1 MKRHFIKLKYDIRN
15 VKHYHLYK
23 INIRNIHNIIKNE
36 RATNTHLSVNNNP
49 RMNEKKC
56 VENENFIYS
65 NINIIKNKMHITD
78 GQVEIKDNKMDQV
91 DNIKY
96 ERKEQENEQIKILKL
111 KNVKLLTCC
120 IITTLFFYFTLK
132 KVPEGYICLV
142 QNKHDGEVKPYIYD
156 DLMTFFFNPLKYKVI
171 HMRIIP
177 IQRKYTNVYET
188 LDKQKIKVKLEV
200 KMKPKIPFIIDIY
213 SSFGI
218 NYSTSYIEKEMNL
231 DLKNVIKYYNLNTLL
246 ENNQDVNDDNGTVDD
261 AIDQIMDRF
270 YDSSIFHKIILMDV
284 TILFEKVE

>member
-15 VKHYHLYK
+15 VNYYHLHK

-36 RATNTHLSVNNNP
+36 RAKNTDLSVNNNP
-49 RMNEKKC
+49 RINEKKC
-56 VENENFIYS
+56 VENENFIYP
-65 NINIIKNKMHITD
+65 NINIDIKKNEMHIID
-78 GQVEIKDNKMDQV
+78 DKVE
-91 DNIKY
+91 NIKY
-96 ERKEQENEQIKILKL
+96 EEKEKEKENEKIKLLKV

-132 KVPEGYICLV
+132 KVPEGYVCLV
-142 QNKHDGEVKPYIYD
+142 QNKYDGKVIPYIYD

-213 SSFGI
+213 STFGI
-218 NYSTSYIEKEMNL
+218 NYSTCYIEKEMNF

-246 ENNQDVNDDNGTVDD
+246 ENNQSVHDDNATVDD

>member
-15 VKHYHLYK
+15 VNYYHLHK

-36 RATNTHLSVNNNP
+36 RAKNTDLSVNNNP
-49 RMNEKKC
+49 RINEKKC
-56 VENENFIYS
+56 VENENFIYP
-65 NINIIKNKMHITD
+65 NINIDIKKNEMHIID
-78 GQVEIKDNKMDQV
+78 DKVER
-91 DNIKY
+91 IKY
-96 ERKEQENEQIKILKL
+96 EEKENENENEKIKLLKV

-132 KVPEGYICLV
+132 KVPEGYVCLV
-142 QNKHDGEVKPYIYD
+142 QNKYDGKVIPYIYD

-213 SSFGI
+213 STFGI
-218 NYSTSYIEKEMNL
+218 NYSTCYIEKEMNF

-246 ENNQDVNDDNGTVDD
+246 ENNQSVHDDNATVDD

>member
-15 VKHYHLYK
+15 VNYYHLHK

-36 RATNTHLSVNNNP
+36 RAKNTDLSVNNNP
-49 RMNEKKC
+49 RINEKKC
-56 VENENFIYS
+56 VENENFIYP
-65 NINIIKNKMHITD
+65 NINIDIKKNEMHIID
-78 GQVEIKDNKMDQV
+78 DKVER
-91 DNIKY
+91 IKY
-96 ERKEQENEQIKILKL
+96 EEKENENENENEKIKLLKV

-132 KVPEGYICLV
+132 KVPEGYVCLV
-142 QNKHDGEVKPYIYD
+142 QNKYDGKVIPYIYD

-213 SSFGI
+213 STFGI
-218 NYSTSYIEKEMNL
+218 NYSTCYIEKEMNF

-246 ENNQDVNDDNGTVDD
+246 ENNQSVHDDNATVDD

>member
-15 VKHYHLYK
+15 VKYYHSHK

-36 RATNTHLSVNNNP
+36 RAKNTDLSVHNNP
-49 RMNEKKC
+49 RINEKKC
-56 VENENFIYS
+56 VENENFIYP
-65 NINIIKNKMHITD
+65 NINIDIKKNKMHIID
-78 GQVEIKDNKMDQV
+78 DQVES
-91 DNIKY
+91 IKY
-96 ERKEQENEQIKILKL
+96 EEKEKEKENEKIKLLKV

-132 KVPEGYICLV
+132 KVPEGYVCLV
-142 QNKHDGEVKPYIYD
+142 QNKYDGKVIPYIYD

-213 SSFGI
+213 STFGI
-218 NYSTSYIEKEMNL
+218 NYSTSYIEKEMNF

-246 ENNQDVNDDNGTVDD
+246 ENNQSVHDDNATVDD

>member
-1 MKRHFIKLKYDIRN
+1 MKRHFIKLKYDIRD
-15 VKHYHLYK
+15 VKYYHFHK

-36 RATNTHLSVNNNP
+36 RSKNTHLSVNNNP
-49 RMNEKKC
+49 RINEKKC
-56 VENENFIYS
+56 VENENFINY
-65 NINIIKNKMHITD
+65 NINIKKNKMHIID
-78 GQVEIKDNKMDQV
+78 DQVES
-91 DNIKY
+91 IKY
-96 ERKEQENEQIKILKL
+96 EGKEEEKEKIKLLKV
-111 KNVKLLTCC
+111 KNFKLLTCC

-132 KVPEGYICLV
+132 KVPEGYVCLV
-142 QNKHDGEVKPYIYD
+142 QNKYDGKVIPYIYD

-213 SSFGI
+213 STFGI
-218 NYSTSYIEKEMNL
+218 NYSTSYIEKEMDL
-231 DLKNVIKYYNLNTLL
+231 DLKNVIKYYSLNTLL
-246 ENNQDVNDDNGTVDD
+246 ENNQGVNDDNGTIDD

>member
-15 VKHYHLYK
+15 VNYYHLHK

-36 RATNTHLSVNNNP
+36 RAKNTDLSVNNNP
-49 RMNEKKC
+49 RINEKKC
-56 VENENFIYS
+56 VENENFIYP
-65 NINIIKNKMHITD
+65 NINIDIKKNEMHIID
-78 GQVEIKDNKMDQV
+78 DKVER
-91 DNIKY
+91 IKY
-96 ERKEQENEQIKILKL
+96 EEKENENENEKIKLLKV

-132 KVPEGYICLV
+132 KVPEGYVCLV
-142 QNKHDGEVKPYIYD
+142 QNKYDGKVIPYIYD

-177 IQRKYTNVYET
+177 VQRKYTNVYET

-213 SSFGI
+213 STFGI
-218 NYSTSYIEKEMNL
+218 NYSTCYIEKEMNF

-246 ENNQDVNDDNGTVDD
+246 ENNQSVHDDNATVDD

>member
-15 VKHYHLYK
+15 VNYYHLHK

-36 RATNTHLSVNNNP
+36 RAKNTDLSVNNNP
-49 RMNEKKC
+49 RINEKKC
-56 VENENFIYS
+56 VENENFICP
-65 NINIIKNKMHITD
+65 NINIDIKKNEMHIID
-78 GQVEIKDNKMDQV
+78 DKVER
-91 DNIKY
+91 IKY
-96 ERKEQENEQIKILKL
+96 EEKENENENEKIKLLKV

-132 KVPEGYICLV
+132 KVPEGYVCLV
-142 QNKHDGEVKPYIYD
+142 QNKYDGKVIPYIYD

-213 SSFGI
+213 STFGI
-218 NYSTSYIEKEMNL
+218 NYSTCYIEKEMNF

-246 ENNQDVNDDNGTVDD
+246 ENNQSVHDDNATVDD

>member
-15 VKHYHLYK
+15 VNYYHLHK

-36 RATNTHLSVNNNP
+36 RAKNTDLSVNNNP
-49 RMNEKKC
+49 RINEKKC
-56 VENENFIYS
+56 VENENFIYP
-65 NINIIKNKMHITD
+65 NINIDIKKNEMHIID
-78 GQVEIKDNKMDQV
+78 DKVER
-91 DNIKY
+91 IKY
-96 ERKEQENEQIKILKL
+96 EEKENENENEKIKLLKV

-132 KVPEGYICLV
+132 KVPEGYVCLV
-142 QNKHDGEVKPYIYD
+142 QNKYDGKVIPYIYD

-213 SSFGI
+213 STFGI
-218 NYSTSYIEKEMNL
+218 NYSTCYIEKEMNF
-231 DLKNVIKYYNLNTLL
+231 DLKNVIKY
-246 ENNQDVNDDNGTVDD
+246 
-261 AIDQIMDRF
+261 
-270 YDSSIFHKIILMDV
+270 
-284 TILFEKVE
+284 